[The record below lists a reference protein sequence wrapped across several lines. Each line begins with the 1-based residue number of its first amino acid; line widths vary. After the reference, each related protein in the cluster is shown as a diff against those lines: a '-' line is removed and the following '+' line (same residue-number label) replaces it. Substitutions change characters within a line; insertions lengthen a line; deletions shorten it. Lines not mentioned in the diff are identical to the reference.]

1 MKKIDYL
8 GIIKKSWKITWKN
21 KFLWWFGL
29 FLALGGGVS
38 FNFPGNSEWKNKMGE
53 NEDQITVFINQHW
66 QIIIIVV
73 ALAVILGLVFFVL
86 SLISKAGLIKTLDK
100 IEKNLT
106 GNFKKGFQEGKRYFW
121 KILAVGLILGI
132 FIFSLLVV
140 LSFPVIFLF
149 YVKSVVLGIL
159 FAFSAVAIFIPLVI
173 LASFI
178 GKYSIFYLVLSDLG
192 IRASIENGYQVFKKN
207 ILASI
212 IMALFF
218 IPINI
223 VLFVLAVIAFLIAGL
238 IFLPIGIIFYLILA
252 KIGVIIAVSLGGFI
266 FIIFLI
272 LINSVF
278 QVFYQTVWFLFFKGI
293 ASVKMEE
300 KVEENVVEIV
310 EKSIPTPEEV

>member
-1 MKKIDYL
+1 MKKVDYL
-8 GIIKKSWKITWKN
+8 EIIKKSWKITWKN

-29 FLALGGGVS
+29 FLALGGGAS
-38 FNFPGNSEWKNKMGE
+38 FNFPGNSEWNNKIGE
-53 NEDQITVFINQHW
+53 NEDKVASFINQHW
-66 QIIIIVV
+66 QIIIVAIV
-73 ALAVILGLVFFVL
+73 LAVILGLALFVL

-100 IEKNLT
+100 IEKNLS
-106 GNFKKGFQEGKRYFW
+106 GNFKEGFREGKKYFW

-132 FIFSLLVV
+132 FIFALLVV

-159 FAFSAVAIFIPLVI
+159 FAFLAVAIFIPLVI

-192 IRASIENGYQVFKKN
+192 IKASIENGYQVFKKN
-207 ILASI
+207 ILASV

-223 VLFVLAVIAFLIAGL
+223 ILFVMAAISFLIVGL
-238 IFLPIGIIFYLILA
+238 IFLPIGIMLYLALA
-252 KIGVIIAVSLGGFI
+252 KIGVIVAVALGGFI
-266 FIIFLI
+266 FVIFLI
-272 LINSVF
+272 LVNSVF
-278 QVFYQTVWFLFFKGI
+278 QVFYQTVWFLFFKEI

-310 EKSIPTPEEV
+310 EKNIPTPEEV

>member
-1 MKKIDYL
+1 MKKVDYL
-8 GIIKKSWKITWKN
+8 GIIKKSWEITWKN

-53 NEDQITVFINQHW
+53 NENQITSFINQHW

-73 ALAVILGLVFFVL
+73 ALATMLGLAFFVL

-106 GNFKKGFQEGKRYFW
+106 GNFKEGFREGKKYFW

-132 FIFSLLVV
+132 FIFALLVV

-159 FAFSAVAIFIPLVI
+159 FAFLAVVIFIPLVI

-192 IRASIENGYQVFKKN
+192 IKASIENGYQVFKKN
-207 ILASI
+207 ILASV

-223 VLFVLAVIAFLIAGL
+223 ILFVLAVIAFLIVGL
-238 IFLPIGIIFYLILA
+238 IFLPIGIMLYLVLA
-252 KIGVIIAVSLGGFI
+252 KIGVIMAVSLGGFI

-272 LINSVF
+272 LANSVF
-278 QVFYQTVWFLFFKGI
+278 QVFYQTVWFLFFKEI

-310 EKSIPTPEEV
+310 EKNIPTPEEV

>member
-1 MKKIDYL
+1 MKKVDYL
-8 GIIKKSWKITWKN
+8 EIIKKSWKITWKN

-29 FLALGGGVS
+29 FLALGGGAS
-38 FNFPGNSEWKNKMGE
+38 FNFPGNSEWNNKIGE
-53 NEDQITVFINQHW
+53 NEDKVASFINQHW
-66 QIIIIVV
+66 QIIIVAIV
-73 ALAVILGLVFFVL
+73 LAVILGLALFVL

-100 IEKNLT
+100 IEKNLS
-106 GNFKKGFQEGKRYFW
+106 GNFKEGFREGKKYFW

-132 FIFSLLVV
+132 FIFALLVV

-159 FAFSAVAIFIPLVI
+159 FAFLAVVIFIPLVI

-192 IRASIENGYQVFKKN
+192 IKASIENGYQVFKKN
-207 ILASI
+207 ILASV

-223 VLFVLAVIAFLIAGL
+223 ILFVLAVIAFLIVGL
-238 IFLPIGIIFYLILA
+238 IFLPIGIMLYLVLA
-252 KIGVIIAVSLGGFI
+252 KIGVIMAVSLGGFI

-272 LINSVF
+272 LANSVF
-278 QVFYQTVWFLFFKGI
+278 QVFYQTVWFLFFKEI

-310 EKSIPTPEEV
+310 EKNIPTPEEV